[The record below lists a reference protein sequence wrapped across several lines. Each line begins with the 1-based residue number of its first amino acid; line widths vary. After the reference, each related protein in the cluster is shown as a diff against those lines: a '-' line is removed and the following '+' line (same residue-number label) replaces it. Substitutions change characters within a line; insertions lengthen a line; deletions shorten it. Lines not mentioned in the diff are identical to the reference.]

1 MKTFLQH
8 HAMNRIIRNGR
19 QLALALCCLGLL
31 AVRAHAQAPGLGG
44 SVELVDP
51 KVLRVCAD
59 PRSMPFS
66 DEAHQGFEDKLAELF
81 AQKLGK
87 TLSYTYYPRAIG
99 FVRNTLNALKCDVVM
114 GDAQG
119 DDMVQTTNPY
129 YHAYYALVVP
139 AGAGLDDVKS
149 LEDPRLK
156 GKHIGVIAGT
166 PPATIMADNGL
177 IGDARP
183 FPLMVDT
190 RVDAPSKMMIDQ
202 IVAGSLDA
210 GVVWGPIGGYYAK
223 NATKPLI
230 VIPLIHEHGAPMD
243 FRISMGVRRSDQDW
257 KRTLNRLI
265 SENQG
270 AINKILIGY
279 GVPIVDE
286 EGKAITQ

>member
-1 MKTFLQH
+1 MPGDSKMQRVIL
-8 HAMNRIIRNGR
+8 IGR
-19 QLALALCCLGLL
+19 LLALTVFVLGLM
-31 AVRAHAQAPGLGG
+31 AMRAQAQAPGLGG

-66 DEAHQGFEDKLAELF
+66 DEAREGFEDRLAELF
-81 AQKLGK
+81 AAKLGK
-87 TLSYTYYPRAIG
+87 TVEYTYYPRAVG

-114 GDAQG
+114 GDVQG
-119 DDMVQTTNPY
+119 DDLVQTTNPY
-129 YHAYYALVVP
+129 YHAFYALVVRS
-139 AGAGLDDVKS
+139 GTGFDDVQS
-149 LEDPRLK
+149 LGDPRLK

-166 PPATIMADNGL
+166 PPATIMANIGL
-177 IGDARP
+177 IGDAKP

-190 RVDAPSKMMIDQ
+190 RYDAPSKAMIDE
-202 IVAGSLDA
+202 IAAGTLDA
-210 GVVWGPIGGYYAK
+210 GVLWGPIGGYYAK
-223 NATKPLI
+223 HASTPLT
-230 VIPLIHEHGAPMD
+230 VIPLLHEHGAPMD

-265 SENQG
+265 GENQD
-270 AINKILIGY
+270 AINKVLIEY

>member
-1 MKTFLQH
+1 
-8 HAMNRIIRNGR
+8 MNRIARTGR
-19 QLALALCCLGLL
+19 RLIPAACILGLL
-31 AVRAHAQAPGLGG
+31 AFRAHAQAPGLGA

-66 DEAHQGFEDKLAELF
+66 NEAHQGFEDKLAELF
-81 AQKLGK
+81 AAKLGK
-87 TLSYTYYPRAIG
+87 TVDYTYYPRAIG
-99 FVRNTLNALKCDVVM
+99 FVRNTLNAFKCDVVM

-119 DDMVQTTNPY
+119 DDLVQTTNPY
-129 YHAYYALVVP
+129 YHAFYALVVRS
-139 AGAGLDDVKS
+139 GAGLDDVKS

-156 GKHIGVIAGT
+156 GRHIGVIAGT
-166 PPATIMADNGL
+166 PPATIMARDGL

-190 RVDAPSKMMIDQ
+190 RVDAPSKAMIDE
-202 IVAGSLDA
+202 IVAGTLDA
-210 GVVWGPIGGYYAK
+210 GVLWGPIGGYYAK
-223 NATKPLI
+223 HASKPLT
-230 VIPLIHEHGAPMD
+230 VIPLVHEQGVPMD

-265 SENQG
+265 SQNQDE
-270 AINKILIGY
+270 INQILISY

-286 EGKAITQ
+286 QGKPITR

>member
-1 MKTFLQH
+1 MAFMGH
-8 HAMNRIIRNGR
+8 RMM
-19 QLALALCCLGLL
+19 LAAFVLGLL

-66 DEAHQGFEDKLAELF
+66 DEAHEGFEDKLAELF
-81 AQKLGK
+81 AAKLGK

-99 FVRNTLNALKCDVVM
+99 FVRNTLNMLTCDVIM

-119 DDMVQTTNPY
+119 DDLVQTTNPY
-129 YHAYYALVVP
+129 YHAFYALVVRS
-139 AGAGLDDVKS
+139 GSGLDDVRS
-149 LEDPRLK
+149 LSDPRLK
-156 GKHIGVIAGT
+156 GKHIGVVAGT
-166 PPATIMADNGL
+166 PPASVMAENGL
-177 IGDARP
+177 IADARP

-202 IVAGSLDA
+202 IVSGTLDA
-210 GVVWGPIGGYYAK
+210 GVLWGPIGGYYAK
-223 NATKPLI
+223 HASAPLI
-230 VIPLIHEHGAPMD
+230 VIPLVHEHGATMD
-243 FRISMGVRRSDQDW
+243 FRISMGVRHSDQDW

-265 SENQG
+265 AENQD
-270 AINKILIGY
+270 AIDKLLISY
-279 GVPIVDE
+279 GIPIVDE

>member
-1 MKTFLQH
+1 
-8 HAMNRIIRNGR
+8 MNRIARIGR
-19 QLALALCCLGLL
+19 RLIPAACILGLL
-31 AVRAHAQAPGLGG
+31 AFRAHAQAPGLGA

-66 DEAHQGFEDKLAELF
+66 NEAHQGFEDKLAELF
-81 AQKLGK
+81 AAKLGK
-87 TLSYTYYPRAIG
+87 TVDYTYYPRAIG
-99 FVRNTLNALKCDVVM
+99 FVRNTLNAFKCDVVM

-119 DDMVQTTNPY
+119 DDLVQTTNPY
-129 YHAYYALVVP
+129 YHAFYALVVRS
-139 AGAGLDDVKS
+139 GAGLDDVKS

-156 GKHIGVIAGT
+156 GRHIGVIAGT
-166 PPATIMADNGL
+166 PPATIMARDGL

-190 RVDAPSKMMIDQ
+190 RVDAPSKAMIDE
-202 IVAGSLDA
+202 IVAGTLDA
-210 GVVWGPIGGYYAK
+210 GVLWGPIGGYYAK
-223 NATKPLI
+223 HASKPLT
-230 VIPLIHEHGAPMD
+230 VIPLVHEQGVPMD

-265 SENQG
+265 SQNQDE
-270 AINKILIGY
+270 INQILISY

-286 EGKAITQ
+286 QGKPITR

>member
-1 MKTFLQH
+1 
-8 HAMNRIIRNGR
+8 MNRIARTGR
-19 QLALALCCLGLL
+19 RLIPAACILGLL
-31 AVRAHAQAPGLGG
+31 AFRAHAQAPGLGA

-66 DEAHQGFEDKLAELF
+66 NEAHQGFEDKLAELI
-81 AQKLGK
+81 AAKLGK
-87 TLSYTYYPRAIG
+87 TVDYTYYPRAIG
-99 FVRNTLNALKCDVVM
+99 FVRNTLNAFKCDVVM

-119 DDMVQTTNPY
+119 DDLVQTTNPY
-129 YHAYYALVVP
+129 YHAFYALVVRS
-139 AGAGLDDVKS
+139 GAGLDDVKS

-156 GKHIGVIAGT
+156 GRHIGVIAGT
-166 PPATIMADNGL
+166 PPATIMARDGL

-190 RVDAPSKMMIDQ
+190 RVDAPSKAMIDE
-202 IVAGSLDA
+202 IVAGTLDA
-210 GVVWGPIGGYYAK
+210 GVLWGPIGGYYAK
-223 NATKPLI
+223 HASKPLT
-230 VIPLIHEHGAPMD
+230 VIPLVHEQGVPMD

-265 SENQG
+265 TQNQDE
-270 AINKILIGY
+270 INQILISY

-286 EGKAITQ
+286 QGKPITR